1 MATSDILNAL
11 SSSLGTGQGIDVT
24 STVNQLITNLRGPE
38 QVWQTQQQILQGQT
52 SALTQLN
59 TEVTALSNAVDTLND
74 AAGALSARAVSSSE
88 PAIATATAS
97 NSTPVGSHT
106 IVVNN
111 LASSSS
117 YYSGAV
123 ANSTTPLAAGTF
135 TVQVGTQPAATI
147 TIDATNNT
155 LDGLAAAIT
164 NANIGVTASVVNDS
178 NGARLAIVSNKSG
191 AASDLTVNAGSS
203 GLTFTKGATG
213 TDASLTVDGVPISSA
228 SNTIANTVAG
238 LTLNLVGAAPNTQVQ
253 IAVSPDTDKVTQSVK
268 DFVTAYN
275 AIINDLNSQFTFN
288 TSTNSAGPLAADAGA
303 RLVQT
308 ELLSAVTYTGTG
320 NSINTLAQLG
330 VSMENDGTLTV
341 DDAKLSSAVN
351 SDFAGVQNF
360 FHPATGTG
368 FASALATQLDPLTD
382 STQGAFSIELK
393 GMSDGVK
400 SFQDQIDNY
409 EIYLATQKTLLT
421 QQYTQVDLALR
432 QLPLLQQQINSELNF
447 QGNSNS
453 KNG

>member
-1 MATSDILNAL
+1 M
-11 SSSLGTGQGIDVT
+11 
-24 STVNQLITNLRGPE
+24 
-38 QVWQTQQQILQGQT
+38 
-52 SALTQLN
+52 
-59 TEVTALSNAVDTLND
+59 
-74 AAGALSARAVSSSE
+74 
-88 PAIATATAS
+88 
-97 NSTPVGSHT
+97 
-106 IVVNN
+106 
-111 LASSSS
+111 
-117 YYSGAV
+117 
-123 ANSTTPLAAGTF
+123 
-135 TVQVGTQPAATI
+135 
-147 TIDATNNT
+147 
-155 LDGLAAAIT
+155 
-164 NANIGVTASVVNDS
+164 
-178 NGARLAIVSNKSG
+178 
-191 AASDLTVNAGSS
+191 
-203 GLTFTKGATG
+203 
-213 TDASLTVDGVPISSA
+213 
-228 SNTIANTVAG
+228 
-238 LTLNLVGAAPNTQVQ
+238 
-253 IAVSPDTDKVTQSVK
+253 
-268 DFVTAYN
+268 
-275 AIINDLNSQFTFN
+275 
-288 TSTNSAGPLAADAGA
+288 AADAGA